1 MLAYLIPH
9 PNAASF
15 KVRALYPAAPWNW
28 GDVVPDFLL
37 PAASVGRESIA
48 WSDKP
53 SYNRV
58 FVSGQEQGVLGQVTR
73 QGTAGNW
80 LAPMV
85 TDSLITTAAAA
96 RQRGLA
102 VLSDT
107 GRQLAIELRL
117 PVLPATGIIQPGA
130 FIQYEESGDDGIH
143 TRLGLVR
150 STNIEVGLPEVFQ
163 SLGVECH
170 A

>member
-1 MLAYLIPH
+1 MCP
-9 PNAASF
+9 
-15 KVRALYPAAPWNW
+15 LYPAAPWNW
-28 GDVVPDFLL
+28 GDVTPDFVL
-37 PAASVGRESIA
+37 PIASVSRESIA

-53 SYNRV
+53 NYNRV

-73 QGTAGNW
+73 QGTAGEW

-107 GRQLAIELRL
+107 GRQLDIGLRL
-117 PVLPATGIIQPGA
+117 PVLSATGIIQPGA
-130 FIQYEESGDDGIH
+130 YIQYQESGEDGIH

-150 STNIEVGLPEVFQ
+150 STHIEVALPEVFQ

>member
-1 MLAYLIPH
+1 
-9 PNAASF
+9 
-15 KVRALYPAAPWNW
+15 V
-28 GDVVPDFLL
+28 L
-37 PAASVGRESIA
+37 PASIVSRESIA
-48 WSDKP
+48 WREKP

-73 QGTAGNW
+73 QGTAGDW

-85 TDSLITTAAAA
+85 TDSLITAAAAA

-102 VLSDT
+102 VLADT
-107 GRQLAIELRL
+107 GRYLEIGLRL
-117 PVLPATGIIQPGA
+117 PVLPATGVIEPGTY
-130 FIQYEESGDDGIH
+130 IQYEESDGDGVH

-150 STNIEVGLPEVFQ
+150 STRIEVGLPEVFQ